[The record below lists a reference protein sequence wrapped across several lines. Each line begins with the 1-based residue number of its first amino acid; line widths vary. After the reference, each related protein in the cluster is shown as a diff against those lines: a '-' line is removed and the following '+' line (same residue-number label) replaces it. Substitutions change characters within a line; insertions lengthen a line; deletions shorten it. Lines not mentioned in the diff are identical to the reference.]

1 MDAGQTHSEEVLTQR
16 KILWGTYHQ
25 AGPLFNVADRI
36 IMWAATVVVVTA
48 SG

>member
-25 AGPLFNVADRI
+25 AGPLSDVADRI
-36 IMWAATVVVVTA
+36 IMRAATVVVVTA